1 MRAVLSSLMVLVLV
15 ACKGDANS
23 QAGDPYMDNPPL
35 WNDYVIGLGETIN
48 LQEGVAVEFVAVEED
63 TRCPIGATCAQP
75 GNARVVLKGLTP
87 RGSQIIRVNTNTL
100 LPIAALFDYYGAQL
114 RKLEPYPTLDA
125 QGVPI
130 PIPTHTYE
138 ATVFVT
144 KEATPP

>member
-1 MRAVLSSLMVLVLV
+1 MRAVVSALMVLLLA
-15 ACKGDANS
+15 ACKGDGSA
-23 QAGDPYMDNPPL
+23 AGGDNYIDNPPL

-48 LQEGVAVEFVAVEED
+48 LQEGVAIEFVAVEED
-63 TRCPIGATCAQP
+63 TRCPIGAQCAQP
-75 GNARVVLKGLTP
+75 GNARVLLKGITP
-87 RGSQIIRVNTNTL
+87 RGSQLIRVNTNTL

-114 RKLEPYPTLDA
+114 RKLEPYPMLDA

>member
-1 MRAVLSSLMVLVLV
+1 MRTAASLLMILVLA
-15 ACKGDANS
+15 ACGGDQGQA
-23 QAGDPYMDNPPL
+23 AGDDYIDNPPL
-35 WNDYVIGLGETIN
+35 WNDYVIGMGETIN

-63 TRCPIGATCAQP
+63 TRCPTGAQCLQP
-75 GNARVVLKGLTP
+75 GNARVLLRGLTP
-87 RGSQIIRVNTNTL
+87 RGSELVRVNTNTL
-100 LPIAALFDYYGAQL
+100 LPIAALFDYYGVQL

-125 QGVPI
+125 QGMPI